1 MNISASVVPSITGS
15 ILRRPVQCKYL
26 QNWEHLWNEENL
38 ADSFPA
44 ETETT
49 TIKLLIENDY

>member
-15 ILRRPVQCKYL
+15 ILRRPVQSKYL

-38 ADSFPA
+38 ADSFPT
-44 ETETT
+44 EKETT
-49 TIKLLIENDY
+49 TLWS